1 MNTQAE
7 TLCPTCHIGKLRTQ
21 TVTYSQV
28 LAGRLI
34 VIPNTPAMV
43 CDICGERVLDNDVLT
58 RLSGLLGPGQ
68 QGVRTLT
75 RRF

>member
-1 MNTQAE
+1 MNTLLE
-7 TLCPTCHIGKLRTQ
+7 PLCSTCHIGKLRVQ
-21 TVTYSQV
+21 TVTYTQV
-28 LAGRLI
+28 IGGHLI

-43 CDICGERVLDNDVLT
+43 CDICGERLLDNEVLS

-68 QGVRTLT
+68 QGMQPLT